1 LFGYSGE
8 IEDEIRLSFIFFVFC
23 AKIYSAFYIFLNMS
37 NQRKLWI
44 KFLLVVLLFLVA
56 ATIAY
61 PGQIAKPAWL
71 GNFVKKFKINLGLDL
86 QGGIHLIYKVDTS
99 AVETGKAQDALNGL
113 QDVIERRVNAFGVA
127 EPLIE
132 TSKSGGEQRLIVE
145 LAGVKDIE
153 KAKEMIKE
161 TPFLEFK
168 KLGEPAEPEKP
179 AELSDEEK
187 QYNVDQKKKAED
199 LLKQIQDGA
208 DFSELAKQ
216 NSEDPGSKDKGG
228 DLGFV
233 KKGAFVPEFD
243 AVLFDKG
250 LKDGEVYPQVV
261 ESQFGYHIIKKLE
274 ERGDGDSK
282 EVHSQHILI
291 AKKTPPMSKQP
302 APNFIETGLTGKN
315 LKQADVQFMSQTG
328 KPEVGIEFDSEG
340 SKIFAELTKENIGKQ
355 IAILLDG
362 QVISAPTVQAEITDG
377 KAVIT
382 GDFTLDECKK
392 LVQRLNEGALPM
404 PITLIG
410 QQSVEA
416 SLGQASLDKSLK
428 AGMIGIILVMIFMI
442 IYYRFLGLIASVAL
456 IIYTSLMVALFKLSI
471 VSPWA
476 ITLTLA
482 GIAGFILSVGMAV
495 DANILIFERTKEE
508 IRKGRGL
515 RSAIE
520 EGFHRAWPSI
530 RDSNISTMITSL
542 ILIWFGTGFVKGFA
556 VTLLLG
562 VLVSMF
568 TAIVLVRVILTR
580 VIGDWAEN
588 RKELILMPEKGK
600 KEDTDMKN

>member
-1 LFGYSGE
+1 MS
-8 IEDEIRLSFIFFVFC
+8 IRR
-23 AKIYSAFYIFLNMS
+23 KI
-37 NQRKLWI
+37 WI
-44 KFLLVVLLFLVA
+44 KFFLVVLLFAVA
-56 ATIAY
+56 AMIAS
-61 PGQIAKPAWL
+61 PKPVSKPAWL
-71 GNFVKKFKINLGLDL
+71 GNFLAKMKINLGLDL

-99 AVETGKAQDALNGL
+99 GVESGKVGEALTGL

-168 KLGEPAEPEKP
+168 KMEAPPEQP
-179 AELSDEEK
+179 PQELSAE
-187 QYNVDQKKKAED
+187 DQKYNADQKAKAEE
-199 LLKQIQDGA
+199 LLKQIQNGA
-208 DFSELAKQ
+208 DFSELAKA
-216 NSEDPGSKDKGG
+216 NSEDPGTKDQGG

-233 KKGAFVPEFD
+233 KKGDLVPEFD
-243 AVLFDKG
+243 KVLFDSNLQPG
-250 LKDGEVYPQVV
+250 QVYPQVV
-261 ESQFGYHIIKKLE
+261 ETQFGYHIIKLLE
-274 ERGDGDSK
+274 TRGEGDNL
-282 EVHSQHILI
+282 EAHAQHILLAI
-291 AKKTPPMSKQP
+291 KTPPPVQQQP
-302 APNFIETGLTGKN
+302 TFVDTGLTGKN
-315 LKQADVQFMSQTG
+315 LKSADVQFMSQTG

-340 SKIFAELTKENIGKQ
+340 TKLFAQLTKDNIGKQ
-355 IAILLDG
+355 IAIFLDG
-362 QVISAPTVQAEITDG
+362 QVISAPTVQAEISDG

-382 GDFTLDECKK
+382 GNFTLDESKK
-392 LVQRLNEGALPM
+392 LAQRLNEGALPL

-416 SLGQASLDKSLK
+416 SLGQASLTKSLK
-428 AGMIGIILVMIFMI
+428 AGAIGIILVMIFMI
-442 IYYRFLGLIASVAL
+442 FYYRFLGLVASVAL
-456 IIYTSLMVALFKLSI
+456 VLYTSLMVALFKMSTGT
-471 VSPWA
+471 PWS

-508 IRKGRGL
+508 IRKGRSLKG
-515 RSAIE
+515 AID

-568 TAIVLVRVILTR
+568 TAIVLVRTILTAI
-580 VIGDWAEN
+580 VGDWAEG
-588 RKELILMPEKGK
+588 RKSWVIADKGK
-600 KEDTDMKN
+600 QENKETDN

>member
-1 LFGYSGE
+1 MS
-8 IEDEIRLSFIFFVFC
+8 IRR
-23 AKIYSAFYIFLNMS
+23 KI
-37 NQRKLWI
+37 WI
-44 KFLLVVLLFLVA
+44 KFCLVLILFLTA
-56 ATIAY
+56 ALIAC
-61 PGQIAKPAWL
+61 PKPIQKPAWL
-71 GNFVKKFKINLGLDL
+71 GNFLSRLKINLGLDL

-99 AVETGKAQDALNGL
+99 GVESGKVQDALNGL

-153 KAKEMIKE
+153 AAKAMIKE

-168 KLGEPAEPEKP
+168 KLAEQQPPAEQSQ
-179 AELSDEEK
+179 LSEEDK
-187 QYNVDQKKKAED
+187 KFNYEQKKKAED
-199 LLKQIQDGA
+199 LLKQIQGGA
-208 DFSELAKQ
+208 DFAELAKQ
-216 NSEDPGSKDKGG
+216 NSEDPGSKDQGG

-233 KKGAFVPEFD
+233 KRETFVPEFD
-243 AVLFDKG
+243 KVLFDSDLQSG
-250 LKDGEVYPQVV
+250 QVYPQIV

-274 ERGDGDSK
+274 ERGDGDDK
-282 EVHSQHILI
+282 EVHAQHILLT
-291 AKKTPPMSKQP
+291 KKTLPIEPQMP
-302 APNFIETGLTGKN
+302 AFIETGLTGKN
-315 LKQADVQFMSQTG
+315 LKRADVQFMSQSG

-340 SKIFAELTKENIGKQ
+340 AKNFAQLTKENIGKQ
-355 IAILLDG
+355 IAIFLDG
-362 QVISAPTVQAEITDG
+362 QVISAPTVQTEITDG

-382 GDFTLDECKK
+382 GNFSLDEAKK
-392 LVQRLNEGALPM
+392 LAQRLNEGALPV

-416 SLGQASLDKSLK
+416 SLGKISLEKSLK
-428 AGMIGIILVMIFMI
+428 AGAIGIVLVMIFMI
-442 IYYRFLGLIASVAL
+442 FYYRFLGLVASAAL
-456 IIYTSLMVALFKLSI
+456 IIYTSIMVALFKISAGT
-471 VSPWA
+471 PWS

-508 IRKGRGL
+508 IRKGRSLAG
-515 RSAIE
+515 AID

-556 VTLLLG
+556 VTLLIG

-568 TAIVLVRVILTR
+568 TAIVLVRTILSA
-580 VIGDWAEN
+580 VVGEWVEG
-588 RKELILMPEKGK
+588 RKELIIAKEKII
-600 KEDTDMKN
+600 EDESH

>member
-1 LFGYSGE
+1 MS
-8 IEDEIRLSFIFFVFC
+8 IRR
-23 AKIYSAFYIFLNMS
+23 KI
-37 NQRKLWI
+37 WV
-44 KFLLVVLLFLVA
+44 KFFLVA
-56 ATIAY
+56 LLFAVAALIAS
-61 PGQIAKPAWL
+61 PKPISKPAWL
-71 GNFVKKFKINLGLDL
+71 GNFLAKMKINLGLDL

-99 AVETGKAQDALNGL
+99 AVDSEKIPDALTGL

-168 KLGEPAEPEKP
+168 KMEAPPEQPPQEISAEDK
-179 AELSDEEK
+179 K
-187 QYNVDQKKKAED
+187 YNEDQKKKAED
-199 LLKQIQDGA
+199 LLAQTKGGA
-208 DFSELAKQ
+208 DFAELAKQ
-216 NSEDPGSKDKGG
+216 NSEDPGSKDQGG

-233 KKGAFVPEFD
+233 KKGTFVPEFD
-243 AVLFDKG
+243 KVLFDSDLPPG
-250 LKDGEVYPQVV
+250 QIYPQIV
-261 ESQFGYHIIKKLE
+261 ESQFGYHIIKLLE
-274 ERGDGDSK
+274 VKGDGEAK
-282 EVHSQHILI
+282 EVQAQHILLAI
-291 AKKTPPMSKQP
+291 KTPPPVQQQP
-302 APNFIETGLTGKN
+302 IFVDTGLTGKN
-315 LKQADVQFMSQTG
+315 LKRSDVQFMSQTG

-340 SKIFAELTKENIGKQ
+340 AKIFAQLTKENIGKQ
-355 IAILLDG
+355 IAIFLDG
-362 QVISAPTVQAEITDG
+362 QVISAPTVQSEISDG

-382 GDFTLDECKK
+382 GDFTLEECKK
-392 LVQRLNEGALPM
+392 LAQRLNEGALPL

-416 SLGQASLDKSLK
+416 SLGKVSLEKSLK
-428 AGMIGIILVMIFMI
+428 AGALGIVVVMIFMI
-442 IYYRFLGLIASVAL
+442 FYYRFLGLVASAAL
-456 IIYTSLMVALFKLSI
+456 VLYTSIMVALFKMSTGT
-471 VSPWA
+471 PWS

-508 IRKGRGL
+508 IRKGRSLKG
-515 RSAIE
+515 AID

-530 RDSNISTMITSL
+530 RDSNISSIITSL

-568 TAIVLVRVILTR
+568 TAIILVRTILTA
-580 VIGDWAEN
+580 VVGDWAEE
-588 RKELILMPEKGK
+588 RKSWIIADKKILEK
-600 KEDTDMKN
+600 EEF

>member
-1 LFGYSGE
+1 M
-8 IEDEIRLSFIFFVFC
+8 RR
-23 AKIYSAFYIFLNMS
+23 KI
-37 NQRKLWI
+37 WI
-44 KFLLVVLLFLVA
+44 KFCLVLILFLTA
-56 ATIAY
+56 ALIAC
-61 PGQIAKPAWL
+61 PKPIQKPAWL
-71 GNFVKKFKINLGLDL
+71 GNFLSRLKINLGLDL

-99 AVETGKAQDALNGL
+99 GVESGKVQDALNGL

-153 KAKEMIKE
+153 AAKAMIKE

-168 KLGEPAEPEKP
+168 KLAEQQPPAEQSQ
-179 AELSDEEK
+179 LSEEDK
-187 QYNVDQKKKAED
+187 KFNYEQKKKAED
-199 LLKQIQDGA
+199 LLKQIQGGA
-208 DFSELAKQ
+208 DFAELAKQ
-216 NSEDPGSKDKGG
+216 NSEDPGSKDQGG

-233 KKGAFVPEFD
+233 KRETFVPEFD
-243 AVLFDKG
+243 KVLFDSDLQSG
-250 LKDGEVYPQVV
+250 QVYPQIV
-261 ESQFGYHIIKKLE
+261 ESQFGYHIIKKLK
-274 ERGDGDSK
+274 ERGDGDDK
-282 EVHSQHILI
+282 EVHAQHILLT
-291 AKKTPPMSKQP
+291 KKTLPIEPQMP
-302 APNFIETGLTGKN
+302 AFIETGLTGKN
-315 LKQADVQFMSQTG
+315 LKRADVQFMSQSG

-340 SKIFAELTKENIGKQ
+340 AKNFAQLTKENIGKQ
-355 IAILLDG
+355 IAIFLDG
-362 QVISAPTVQAEITDG
+362 QVISAPTVQTEITDG

-382 GDFTLDECKK
+382 GNFSLDEAKK
-392 LVQRLNEGALPM
+392 LAQRLNEGALPV

-416 SLGQASLDKSLK
+416 SLGKISLEKSLK
-428 AGMIGIILVMIFMI
+428 AGAIGIVLVMIFMI
-442 IYYRFLGLIASVAL
+442 FYYRFLGLVASAAL
-456 IIYTSLMVALFKLSI
+456 IIYTSIMVALFKISAGT
-471 VSPWA
+471 PWS

-508 IRKGRGL
+508 IRKGRSLAG
-515 RSAIE
+515 AID

-556 VTLLLG
+556 VTLLIG

-568 TAIVLVRVILTR
+568 TAIVLVRTILSA
-580 VIGDWAEN
+580 VVGEWVEG
-588 RKELILMPEKGK
+588 RKELIIAKEKII
-600 KEDTDMKN
+600 EDESH

>member
-1 LFGYSGE
+1 MS
-8 IEDEIRLSFIFFVFC
+8 IRR
-23 AKIYSAFYIFLNMS
+23 KI
-37 NQRKLWI
+37 WI
-44 KFLLVVLLFLVA
+44 KFFLAVLLFVLATLVA
-56 ATIAY
+56 SPKPI
-61 PGQIAKPAWL
+61 PKPDWLRNFLAKM
-71 GNFVKKFKINLGLDL
+71 KINLGLDL

-99 AVETGKAQDALNGL
+99 AVESEKIGDALTGL

-132 TSKSGGEQRLIVE
+132 TSKSGDEQRLIVE

-153 KAKEMIKE
+153 AAKEMIKE

-168 KLGEPAEPEKP
+168 KMEASTKEPPQ
-179 AELSDEEK
+179 ELSVEDK
-187 QYNVDQKKKAED
+187 AYNEQQKKKAED
-199 LLKQIQDGA
+199 LLTQIQNGA
-208 DFSELAKQ
+208 DFTELAKA
-216 NSEDPGSKDKGG
+216 NSEDPGSKESGG
-228 DLGFV
+228 DLDFV
-233 KKGAFVPEFD
+233 KKGSFVPEFD

-250 LKDGEVYPQVV
+250 LKDGEIYPQII

-274 ERGDGDSK
+274 ERGEGDNK
-282 EVHSQHILI
+282 EIHSQHILI
-291 AKKTPPMSKQP
+291 AKKSPPIPEQP
-302 APNFIETGLTGKN
+302 IPTFIETGLTGKN
-315 LKQADVQFMSQTG
+315 LKRSEVQFAPQTG

-340 SKIFAELTKENIGKQ
+340 AKIFAELTKENIGKQ
-355 IAILLDG
+355 IAIFLDG
-362 QVISAPTVQAEITDG
+362 EVISAPTVQAEISDG

-382 GDFTLDECKK
+382 GNFTLEECKK
-392 LVQRLNEGALPM
+392 LAQRLNEGALPL

-416 SLGQASLDKSLK
+416 SLGKTSLEKSLK
-428 AGMIGIILVMIFMI
+428 AGIIGIVLVMVFMI
-442 IYYRFLGLIASVAL
+442 VYYRFLGFIASIAL
-456 IIYTSLMVALFKLSI
+456 LIYTSFMVALFKISTGT
-471 VSPWA
+471 PWS

-508 IRKGRGL
+508 IRKGRSL

-530 RDSNISTMITSL
+530 RDSNISTVITSL

-562 VLVSMF
+562 VLISMF
-568 TAIVLVRVILTR
+568 TAIVMVRTILEAL
-580 VIGDWAEN
+580 IGDWAEG
-588 RKELILMPEKGK
+588 RKNWIIASSESKKRKILKNVNK
-600 KEDTDMKN
+600 KKT

>member
-1 LFGYSGE
+1 MTV
-8 IEDEIRLSFIFFVFC
+8 RR
-23 AKIYSAFYIFLNMS
+23 KI
-37 NQRKLWI
+37 WI
-44 KFLLVVLLFLVA
+44 KFSLVVILFLITAV
-56 ATIAY
+56 IAY
-61 PGQIAKPAWL
+61 PKPIQKPAWVGKVL
-71 GNFVKKFKINLGLDL
+71 SSLKINLGLDL

-99 AVETGKAQDALNGL
+99 GVDAAKVPDALNGL

-132 TSKSGGEQRLIVE
+132 TSKSGSEQRLIVE
-145 LAGVKDIE
+145 LAGVRDIE
-153 KAKEMIKE
+153 AAKSMIKE

-168 KLGEPAEPEKP
+168 KMEMPAMEQAAPP
-179 AELSDEEK
+179 ELSADDQKHNEE
-187 QYNVDQKKKAED
+187 QKKKAED
-199 LLKQIQDGA
+199 LLKQIQGGA
-208 DFSELAKQ
+208 DFTELAKQ

-243 AVLFDKG
+243 KVLFGSDLQPG
-250 LKDGEVYPQVV
+250 QVYPQVV
-261 ESQFGYHIIKKLE
+261 ETQFGFHIIKLLE
-274 ERGDGDSK
+274 VRGDGDNK
-282 EVHSQHILI
+282 EAHAQHILL
-291 AKKTPPMSKQP
+291 AKKTPPMPPQP
-302 APNFIETGLTGKN
+302 QPTFTETGLSGKN
-315 LKQADVQFMSQTG
+315 LKTANVQFMSQSG

-340 SKIFAELTKENIGKQ
+340 TKLFADLTKENIGKQ
-355 IAILLDG
+355 IAIFLDG
-362 QVISAPTVQAEITDG
+362 QVISAPTVQTSITDG

-382 GDFTLDECKK
+382 GNFTLDEAKK
-392 LVQRLNEGALPM
+392 LAQRLNEGALPM

-416 SLGQASLDKSLK
+416 SLGQISLNQSLK
-428 AGMIGIILVMIFMI
+428 AGLIGIILVMIFMI
-442 IYYRFLGLIASVAL
+442 FYYRFLGFVASVSL
-456 IIYTSLMVALFKLSI
+456 VVYSSLMVAIFKLSSI
-471 VSPWA
+471 SPWS

-508 IRKGRGL
+508 IRKGRSI

-556 VTLLLG
+556 ITLLLG
-562 VLVSMF
+562 VLISMF
-568 TAIVLVRVILTR
+568 TAIVLTRTILTAI
-580 VIGDWAEN
+580 VGEWAEH
-588 RKELILMPEKGK
+588 KKGLIIARAKDEVDKDKLAE
-600 KEDTDMKN
+600 N

>member
-1 LFGYSGE
+1 
-8 IEDEIRLSFIFFVFC
+8 
-23 AKIYSAFYIFLNMS
+23 MS
-37 NQRKLWI
+37 VQRKIWI
-44 KFLLVVLLFLVA
+44 KFLLVLLLFAAAALV
-56 ATIAY
+56 AY
-61 PGQIAKPAWL
+61 PGKISKPAWASSFL
-71 GNFVKKFKINLGLDL
+71 SRFKINLGLDL
-86 QGGIHLIYKVDTS
+86 QGGIHLVYKVDTS
-99 AVETGKAQDALNGL
+99 GVESGKAQDALNGL

-153 KAKEMIKE
+153 AAKSMIKE

-168 KLGEPAEPEKP
+168 KMEAPAEQPP
-179 AELSDEEK
+179 QELSAED
-187 QYNVDQKKKAED
+187 QAYNEQQKKKAED
-199 LLKQIQDGA
+199 LLKQIQNGA

-228 DLGFV
+228 DLDWV

-243 AVLFDKG
+243 KVLFDSD
-250 LKDGEVYPQVV
+250 LKPGEVYPQIV

-274 ERGDGDSK
+274 ERGDGDNK
-282 EVHSQHILI
+282 EVHAQHILLM
-291 AKKTPPMSKQP
+291 KKTPPVQQQTP
-302 APNFIETGLTGKN
+302 TFIETGLSGKN
-315 LKQADVQFMSQTG
+315 LKRADVQFMSQSG

-340 SKIFAELTKENIGKQ
+340 TKLFGQLTKDNIGKQ
-355 IAILLDG
+355 IAIFLDG
-362 QVISAPTVQAEITDG
+362 QVISAPTVQTEITDG

-382 GDFTLDECKK
+382 GNFSLEEAKK
-392 LVQRLNEGALPM
+392 LAQRLNEGALPM

-410 QQSVEA
+410 QQSLEA
-416 SLGQASLDKSLK
+416 SLGKVSLDKSLG
-428 AGMIGIILVMIFMI
+428 AGLIGMILVAIFMV
-442 IYYRFLGLIASVAL
+442 IYYRFLGLIATFAL
-456 IIYTSLMVALFKLSI
+456 LIYTSLMVAIFKMSF
-471 VSPWA
+471 VTPWS

-508 IRKGRGL
+508 IRKGRSL
-515 RSAIE
+515 RGAIT

-530 RDSNISTMITSL
+530 RDSNISTIITSL

-568 TAIVLVRVILTR
+568 TAIVITRTILTA
-580 VIGDWAEN
+580 VIGEWAEK
-588 RKELILMPEKGK
+588 RKGLVIAKEKISEEKEL
-600 KEDTDMKN
+600 

>member
-1 LFGYSGE
+1 
-8 IEDEIRLSFIFFVFC
+8 
-23 AKIYSAFYIFLNMS
+23 MS
-37 NQRKLWI
+37 VQRKIWI
-44 KFLLVVLLFLVA
+44 KFLLVLLLFA
-56 ATIAY
+56 AAAFVAY
-61 PGQIAKPAWL
+61 PKPIQKPAWL
-71 GNFVKKFKINLGLDL
+71 GKTLAKFKINLGLDL

-99 AVETGKAQDALNGL
+99 GVESAKVGDALNGL

-168 KLGEPAEPEKP
+168 KMEAPPEQP
-179 AELSDEEK
+179 PQELSAEDK
-187 QYNVDQKKKAED
+187 AYNEQQKSKAED
-199 LLKQIQDGA
+199 LLKQIQNGA

-216 NSEDPGSKDKGG
+216 NSEDPGSKDNGG

-233 KKGAFVPEFD
+233 KKGTFVPEFD
-243 AVLFDKG
+243 KVLFDSDLQPG
-250 LKDGEVYPQVV
+250 QVYPQVV
-261 ESQFGYHIIKKLE
+261 ESQFGFHIIKLLE
-274 ERGDGDSK
+274 VRGDGDNK
-282 EVHSQHILI
+282 EVHAQHILLAI
-291 AKKTPPMSKQP
+291 KTPPVQSQNP
-302 APNFIETGLTGKN
+302 TFIETGLSGKN
-315 LKQADVQFMSQTG
+315 LKRADVQFMSQSG

-340 SKIFAELTKENIGKQ
+340 TRLFGELTKDNIGKQ
-355 IAILLDG
+355 IAIFLDG
-362 QVISAPTVQAEITDG
+362 QILSAPTVQTEITDG

-382 GDFTLDECKK
+382 GNFTLEEAKK
-392 LVQRLNEGALPM
+392 LAQRLNEGALPM

-410 QQSVEA
+410 QQSLEA
-416 SLGQASLDKSLK
+416 SLGKASLDKSLK
-428 AGMIGIILVMIFMI
+428 AGLIGMILVAIFMI
-442 IYYRFLGLIASVAL
+442 IYYRFLGLIATFAL
-456 IIYTSLMVALFKLSI
+456 LIYTSIMVALFKMSGGT
-471 VSPWA
+471 PWS

-508 IRKGRGL
+508 IRKGRSL
-515 RSAIE
+515 RGAIA

-530 RDSNISTMITSL
+530 RDSNISTIITSL

-568 TAIVLVRVILTR
+568 TAIVITRTILTT
-580 VIGDWAEN
+580 VVGEWAEKKKGLVIA
-588 RKELILMPEKGK
+588 KE
-600 KEDTDMKN
+600 KEREEAPT

>member
-1 LFGYSGE
+1 
-8 IEDEIRLSFIFFVFC
+8 
-23 AKIYSAFYIFLNMS
+23 MS

-44 KFLLVVLLFLVA
+44 KFLLVIILFLGA

-61 PGQIAKPAWL
+61 PGQITKPAWL
-71 GNFVKKFKINLGLDL
+71 GRIANKFKINLGLDL
-86 QGGIHLIYKVDTS
+86 QGGIHLIYKVDAS
-99 AVETGKAQDALNGL
+99 AVEPAKVQDALNGL

-179 AELSDEEK
+179 ADLSDEDKKFNAE
-187 QYNVDQKKKAED
+187 QQKKAED
-199 LLKQIQDGA
+199 LLKQIQGGA

-216 NSEDPGSKDKGG
+216 NSEDPGSKDSGG
-228 DLGFV
+228 DLGWV
-233 KKGAFVPEFD
+233 KRGTFVPEFD
-243 AVLFDKG
+243 KVLFDSN
-250 LKDGEVYPQVV
+250 LKDGEVFPQIV

-274 ERGDGDSK
+274 ERGEGADK

-291 AKKTPPMSKQP
+291 SKKASPLPQQQ
-302 APNFIETGLTGKN
+302 APTFIETGLTGKN
-315 LKQADVQFMSQTG
+315 LKRADVQFMSQTG

-340 SKIFAELTKENIGKQ
+340 AKIFAQLTKDNIGKQ

-404 PITLIG
+404 PISLIG

-416 SLGQASLDKSLK
+416 SLGKVSLDKSLH

-456 IIYTSLMVALFKLSI
+456 IIYTSLMVALFELST
-471 VSPWA
+471 VTPWS

-508 IRKGRGL
+508 IRKGRSL

-530 RDSNISTMITSL
+530 RDSNISSIITSL

-568 TAIVLVRVILTR
+568 TAIVLVRIILTA
-580 VIGDWAEN
+580 VVGDWAEN
-588 RKELILMPEKGK
+588 KKGLILIPEKAVKEKDGNGK
-600 KEDTDMKN
+600 DK

>member
-1 LFGYSGE
+1 
-8 IEDEIRLSFIFFVFC
+8 
-23 AKIYSAFYIFLNMS
+23 MS

-44 KFLLVVLLFLVA
+44 KFSLVVVLFLVTA
-56 ATIAY
+56 CIAY
-61 PGQIAKPAWL
+61 PGQISKQSWFHDFL
-71 GNFVKKFKINLGLDL
+71 GKFKINLGLDL
-86 QGGIHLIYKVDTS
+86 QGGIHLIYRADMS
-99 AVETGKAQDALNGL
+99 GVETGKQQEALDGL

-145 LAGVKDIE
+145 LAGIKDIE
-153 KAKEMIKE
+153 AAKAMIKE

-168 KLGEPAEPEKP
+168 KVAEVETPTEVP
-179 AELSDEEK
+179 QISEEDK
-187 QYNVDQKKKAED
+187 QYNADQKKKAED
-199 LLKQIQDGA
+199 LIGQIKNGA
-208 DFSELAKQ
+208 DFSEIAKQ
-216 NSEDPGSKDKGG
+216 NSEDPGSKEQGG

-233 KKGAFVPEFD
+233 KQGEFVPEFD
-243 AVLFDKG
+243 KILFESNLQPG
-250 LKDGEVYPQVV
+250 QVNPQVV

-274 ERGDGDSK
+274 ERGEGDDK
-282 EVHSQHILI
+282 EVHSQHILLV
-291 AKKTPPMSKQP
+291 KKTPP
-302 APNFIETGLTGKN
+302 APQQAMPDLIDTGLTGKN
-315 LKQADVQFMSQTG
+315 LKSAVVDFEQQTG
-328 KPEVGIEFDSEG
+328 KPQVGIAFDAEG
-340 SKIFAELTKENIGKQ
+340 TKLFGQITKESVGRQ

-362 QVISAPTVQAEITDG
+362 EVISAPTVQTAITDG
-377 KAVIT
+377 NAVIS
-382 GDFTLDECKK
+382 GNFTVEEAKK
-392 LVQRLNEGALPM
+392 LAQGINQGALPV

-416 SLGQASLDKSLK
+416 SLGQISLEQSLK
-428 AGMIGIILVMIFMI
+428 AGLVGIILVMIFMI
-442 IYYRFLGLIASVAL
+442 LYYRFLGFIASVAL
-456 IIYTSLMVALFKLSI
+456 VIYSSIMVSIFKISTAT
-471 VSPWA
+471 PWS

-508 IRKGRGL
+508 IRKGRSC

-530 RDSNISTMITSL
+530 RDSNISTIITSL

-568 TAIVLVRVILTR
+568 TAIVLVRTILTM
-580 VIGDWAEN
+580 VIGEWAEEKKGWIIAD
-588 RKELILMPEKGK
+588 RKSKVSGDKLVENQISRV
-600 KEDTDMKN
+600 D

>member
-1 LFGYSGE
+1 MS
-8 IEDEIRLSFIFFVFC
+8 IRR
-23 AKIYSAFYIFLNMS
+23 KI
-37 NQRKLWI
+37 WI
-44 KFLLVVLLFLVA
+44 KFCLVLILFLTA
-56 ATIAY
+56 ALIAC
-61 PGQIAKPAWL
+61 PKPIQKPAWL
-71 GNFVKKFKINLGLDL
+71 GNFLSRLKINLGLDL

-99 AVETGKAQDALNGL
+99 GVESGKVQDALNGL

-153 KAKEMIKE
+153 AAKAMIKE

-168 KLGEPAEPEKP
+168 KLAEQQPPAEQSQ
-179 AELSDEEK
+179 LSEEDK
-187 QYNVDQKKKAED
+187 KFNYEQKKKAED
-199 LLKQIQDGA
+199 LLKQIQGGA
-208 DFSELAKQ
+208 DFAELAKQ
-216 NSEDPGSKDKGG
+216 NSEDPGSKDQGG

-233 KKGAFVPEFD
+233 KRETFVPEFD
-243 AVLFDKG
+243 KVLFDSDLQSG
-250 LKDGEVYPQVV
+250 QVYPQIV
-261 ESQFGYHIIKKLE
+261 ESQFGYHIIKKLK
-274 ERGDGDSK
+274 ERGDGDDK
-282 EVHSQHILI
+282 EVHAQHILLT
-291 AKKTPPMSKQP
+291 KKTLPIEPQMP
-302 APNFIETGLTGKN
+302 AFIETGLTGKN
-315 LKQADVQFMSQTG
+315 LKRADVQFMSQSG

-340 SKIFAELTKENIGKQ
+340 AKNFAQLTKENIGKQ
-355 IAILLDG
+355 IAIFLDG
-362 QVISAPTVQAEITDG
+362 QVISAPTVQTEITDG

-382 GDFTLDECKK
+382 GNFSLDEAKK
-392 LVQRLNEGALPM
+392 LAQRLNEGALPV

-416 SLGQASLDKSLK
+416 SLGKISLEKSLK
-428 AGMIGIILVMIFMI
+428 AGAIGIVLVMIFMI
-442 IYYRFLGLIASVAL
+442 FYYRFLGLVASAAL
-456 IIYTSLMVALFKLSI
+456 IIYTSIMVALFKISAGT
-471 VSPWA
+471 PWS

-508 IRKGRGL
+508 IRKGRSLAG
-515 RSAIE
+515 AID

-556 VTLLLG
+556 VTLLIG

-568 TAIVLVRVILTR
+568 TAIVLVRTILSA
-580 VIGDWAEN
+580 VVGEWVEG
-588 RKELILMPEKGK
+588 RKELIIAKEKII
-600 KEDTDMKN
+600 EDESH

>member
-1 LFGYSGE
+1 MTV
-8 IEDEIRLSFIFFVFC
+8 RR
-23 AKIYSAFYIFLNMS
+23 KIWL
-37 NQRKLWI
+37 
-44 KFLLVVLLFLVA
+44 KFSLIVILFLVA
-56 ATIAY
+56 ALVAWPKPI
-61 PGQIAKPAWL
+61 QKPAWI
-71 GNFVKKFKINLGLDL
+71 GNALAKLKINLGLDL

-99 AVETGKAQDALNGL
+99 GVDAAKVGDALNGL

-145 LAGVKDIE
+145 LAGVRDIE

-168 KLGEPAEPEKP
+168 KMEASAADQTPAP
-179 AELSDEEK
+179 ELSAE
-187 QYNVDQKKKAED
+187 DQKYNADQKVKAQD
-199 LLKQIQDGA
+199 LLKQVQGSA
-208 DFSELAKQ
+208 DFSELAKL

-233 KKGAFVPEFD
+233 KKGTFVPEFD
-243 AVLFDKG
+243 KVLFDSNLEPG
-250 LKDGEVYPQVV
+250 QVYPQVV
-261 ESQFGYHIIKKLE
+261 ESDFGFHIIKFLE
-274 ERGDGDSK
+274 VRGDGDSK
-282 EVHSQHILI
+282 EVHSQHILL
-291 AKKTPPMSKQP
+291 AKKTPPVPEQATP
-302 APNFIETGLTGKN
+302 TFTETGLSGKN
-315 LKQADVQFMSQTG
+315 LKTATVQFMSQSG

-340 SKIFAELTKENIGKQ
+340 TKLFADLTKENIGKQ
-355 IAILLDG
+355 IAIFLDG
-362 QVISAPTVQAEITDG
+362 QVISAPTVQTAITDG

-382 GDFTLDECKK
+382 GNFTLDEAKK
-392 LVQRLNEGALPM
+392 LAQRLNEGALPM

-416 SLGQASLDKSLK
+416 SLGMLSLNQSLK
-428 AGMIGIILVMIFMI
+428 AGLIGTILVMIFMI
-442 IYYRFLGLIASVAL
+442 IYYRFLGVVASGAL
-456 IIYTSLMVALFKLSI
+456 IIYSSLMVAIFKISS
-471 VSPWA
+471 VSPWS

-508 IRKGRGL
+508 IRKGRSM

-520 EGFHRAWPSI
+520 EGHHRAWPSI
-530 RDSNISTMITSL
+530 RDSNISSIITSL

-556 VTLLLG
+556 ITLLLG

-568 TAIVLVRVILTR
+568 TAIVLVRIILTAL
-580 VIGDWAEN
+580 IGQWAED
-588 RKELILMPEKGK
+588 RHGLIIAKRSEK
-600 KEDTDMKN
+600 KEES

>member
-1 LFGYSGE
+1 
-8 IEDEIRLSFIFFVFC
+8 
-23 AKIYSAFYIFLNMS
+23 
-37 NQRKLWI
+37 
-44 KFLLVVLLFLVA
+44 LLVLLLFAAAALVA
-56 ATIAY
+56 Y
-61 PGQIAKPAWL
+61 PKPIQKPAWL
-71 GNFVKKFKINLGLDL
+71 GNFHSKFKINLGLDL

-99 AVETGKAQDALNGL
+99 GVESAKVQDALNGL

-168 KLGEPAEPEKP
+168 KMEAPAEQPP
-179 AELSDEEK
+179 QELSADDK
-187 QYNVDQKKKAED
+187 SYNEQQKKKAED
-199 LLKQIQDGA
+199 LLKQIQNGA

-228 DLGFV
+228 DLDWV

-243 AVLFDKG
+243 KVLFDSN
-250 LKDGEVYPQVV
+250 LQPGEVYPQIV
-261 ESQFGYHIIKKLE
+261 ESDYGYHIIKLLE
-274 ERGDGDSK
+274 VRGDGDNK
-282 EVHSQHILI
+282 EVHAQHILLM
-291 AKKTPPMSKQP
+291 KKTPPVQP
-302 APNFIETGLTGKN
+302 QTPTFIETGLSGKN
-315 LKQADVQFMSQTG
+315 LKRADVQFMSQSG

-340 SKIFAELTKENIGKQ
+340 TKLFGQLTKDNIGRQ
-355 IAILLDG
+355 IAIFLDG
-362 QVISAPTVQAEITDG
+362 QVISAPTVQTEITDG

-382 GDFTLDECKK
+382 GNFSLEEAKK
-392 LVQRLNEGALPM
+392 LAQRLNEGALPM

-410 QQSVEA
+410 QQSLEA
-416 SLGQASLDKSLK
+416 SLGKVSLDKSLG
-428 AGMIGIILVMIFMI
+428 AGLIGMILVAIFMI
-442 IYYRFLGLIASVAL
+442 IYYRFLGLIATFAL
-456 IIYTSLMVALFKLSI
+456 LIYTSIMVALFKMSA
-471 VSPWA
+471 VTPWS

-495 DANILIFERTKEE
+495 DANILIFERAKEE
-508 IRKGRGL
+508 IRKGRSL
-515 RSAIE
+515 RGAIA

-530 RDSNISTMITSL
+530 RDSNISTIITSL

-568 TAIVLVRVILTR
+568 TAIVITRTILSAL
-580 VIGDWAEN
+580 IGEWAEKRRGIIITSVKQEN
-588 RKELILMPEKGK
+588 SEEENQII
-600 KEDTDMKN
+600 